1 MCANSFEQFHSECFP
16 SRFKQTRIQ
25 FCKTPKEI
33 ESTWNRR
40 HLSHTKR
47 SSPTPPIL
55 VGQQQPFHVLQPQFR
70 RHNERLRIHILQTQ
84 SNKTLPNSDGSETLK
99 GQNKRGKLIRK
110 EHNRQSF
117 HFKRRAVQ
125 HPRHH
130 NNPRQKK
137 SQETEHAQTPSL
149 FFPRVRTPCGRCAQV
164 IIEGWETQ
172 HIDGGSKTQNQ
183 HQNSQQQ
190 PQNPNPKQNKNQGH
204 NQRPPINV
212 GSVSVR
218 MWDRWEDELQ
228 NIKGPEFATKGK
240 MHLIVG
246 GCSGRPKQV
255 DSTQCLH
262 ISLDAASWRFLAASL
277 QTNR

>member
-1 MCANSFEQFHSECFP
+1 MLS
-16 SRFKQTRIQ
+16 IQ
-25 FCKTPKEI
+25 FQANTHPILQNCKTPKEI
-33 ESTWNRR
+33 EWTRNRR
-40 HLSHTKR
+40 HLSQKKR

-190 PQNPNPKQNKNQGH
+190 PQNPNPKQTKTKATTKDPQSM
-204 NQRPPINV
+204 
-212 GSVSVR
+212 SVVFLCGCETGEKMSCK
-218 MWDRWEDELQ
+218 
-228 NIKGPEFATKGK
+228 ISKGLNSPRKAKC
-240 MHLIVG
+240 I
-246 GCSGRPKQV
+246 
-255 DSTQCLH
+255 
-262 ISLDAASWRFLAASL
+262 
-277 QTNR
+277 